1 MDDAA
6 LVKVE
11 DGGEELADER
21 AGSALAETAV
31 LLALDVRQQFSAAS
45 VLRHQTVQR
54 RRLYK
59 P

>member
-45 VLRHQTVQR
+45 VLRHQTVQS

>member
-1 MDDAA
+1 VDDAA